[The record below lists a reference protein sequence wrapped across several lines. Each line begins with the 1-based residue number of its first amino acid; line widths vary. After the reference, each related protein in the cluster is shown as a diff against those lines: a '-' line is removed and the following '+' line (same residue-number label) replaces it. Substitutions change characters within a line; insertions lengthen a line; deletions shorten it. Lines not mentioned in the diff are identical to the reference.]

1 MGRRVLVIGAG
12 WVARHVHLPR
22 LLASG
27 EVSELAV
34 TDLDPAAS
42 GALARDF
49 GVAHTPH
56 RTAPA
61 DLVVITTPPATHA
74 ALATEALL
82 RGVDVAVEKPL
93 ATSAADAVALH
104 ELAARRRRRLHVFH
118 TPRYRADVRLLTELV
133 GSGRLGEVGHCA
145 VRWLRRHGVP
155 ATAGTRAD
163 GLVWDLGAHLADLVT
178 GLLPAAPLG
187 GVVVASGSRSVV
199 GRDDVAGWYP
209 AGAAAF
215 DPRRPELVDVRAAAV
230 LAPGWTVALH
240 AAWTSSTAR
249 DRVEVEVVGS
259 VAHARLQT
267 LFGLGPDRQRLRG
280 PALTVTDVR
289 TGRQEALVPL
299 PSHQPTEYDAQW
311 VPVWQADGGADGGGD
326 ELAQSVRTVALC
338 AAIESAVA
346 SGTGATIPAGANQEA
361 L

>member
-27 EVSELAV
+27 QVSELTV

-42 GALARDF
+42 GAVAREF
-49 GVAHTPH
+49 GIAQLTPG
-56 RTAPA
+56 RAAPA
-61 DLVVITTPPATHA
+61 DLVVITTPPASHA
-74 ALATEALL
+74 ALATEALS

-93 ATSAADAVALH
+93 ATDAADAVALS
-104 ELAARRRRRLHVFH
+104 ELAARQGRRLHVFH

-133 GSGRLGEVGHCA
+133 RSGRLGDIGHCS
-145 VRWLRRHGVP
+145 VRWLRRSGVP

-178 GLLPAAPLG
+178 GLLPA
-187 GVVVASGSRSVV
+187 GVAGTVVAGGRRAEV

-209 AGAAAF
+209 PGAAAF
-215 DPRRPELVDVRAAAV
+215 RPRLPELVDVRAAAV
-230 LAPGWTVALH
+230 LAPGWTLALH
-240 AAWTSSTAR
+240 AAWACSTAR

-259 VAHARLQT
+259 AGHARLQT
-267 LFGLGPDRQRLRG
+267 LFGLSPDRQRLRG
-280 PALTVTDVR
+280 PALTVTDAR
-289 TGRQEALVPL
+289 SGRQEALVPL

-311 VPVWQADGGADGGGD
+311 APVWSAGDGLDD
-326 ELAQSVRTVALC
+326 LAQSVRTVALC
-338 AAIESAVA
+338 AAIQAAVTSETAVA
-346 SGTGATIPAGANQEA
+346 IPAVPAA
-361 L
+361 PADAA